1 MFFPESNLW
10 NQATINEHAVDQP
23 KSNTDTSFSLVQS
36 VYDKEEWMDI
46 NAELGLSFMGNEIC
60 ALSQL
65 TNPQFSD
72 GQIEV
77 KGSAGY
83 MSDKVEAK
91 TQVNPIKCY
100 DKRHSS
106 LLFRLIWH

>member
-10 NQATINEHAVDQP
+10 NQATIREHAVDQP
-23 KSNTDTSFSLVQS
+23 KSNTDTDFSLVQS
-36 VYDKEEWMDI
+36 VYDKQEWMDI
-46 NAELGLSFMGNEIC
+46 NAELGLSFMGKEIS

-65 TNPQFSD
+65 TNPQYSD
-72 GQIEV
+72 GQVEV

-83 MSDKVEAK
+83 MSDKVETN
-91 TQVNPIKCY
+91 TQVNPIVCD